1 MSTPLESLSWYIQQT
16 ADLTEQEKI
25 SVTGALQAL
34 SDKAVAFLL
43 QVFQDDPEFVSIF
56 AKNLL
61 AKKDAFAKGDDEL
74 FETILETQ
82 QADCN

>member
-1 MSTPLESLSWYIQQT
+1 MSTSLESLSWYIQQST
-16 ADLTEQEKI
+16 DLTEQEKVT
-25 SVTGALQAL
+25 VTGAVQAL
-34 SDKAVAFLL
+34 SDKATTFLV

-74 FETILETQ
+74 FETVLETQ